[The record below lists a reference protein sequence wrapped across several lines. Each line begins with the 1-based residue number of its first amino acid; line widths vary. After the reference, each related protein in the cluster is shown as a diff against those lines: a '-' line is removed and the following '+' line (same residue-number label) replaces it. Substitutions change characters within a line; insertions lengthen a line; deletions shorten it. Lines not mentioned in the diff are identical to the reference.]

1 MLFRSVEDFN
11 RGTNTTNSQGFLQAD
26 IANQKAL
33 MDSKELALK
42 GTMTAAEMR
51 ERARLASEQAKSA
64 NLSGFIT
71 SLGDIGRENMA
82 WNWRNFGLETGSFG
96 NVGESKRLLTNTGA
110 KGGKLKRKKGLT
122 I

>member
-1 MLFRSVEDFN
+1 
-11 RGTNTTNSQGFLQAD
+11 
-26 IANQKAL
+26 

-96 NVGESKRLLTNTGA
+96 NIGKSERLLTHIGA
-110 KGGKLKRKKGLT
+110 KGGKIKRKKGLT